1 MVAITSAGIGSGL
14 DVNGLMTQL
23 MAVERQPLLALDRQ
37 ESAYKARLSAYG
49 TFKSALS
56 SFQDAMGSL
65 SSPSKFQVFSATS
78 SDSSVF
84 TASSVSGV
92 VPGSY
97 SVEVKQLAQA
107 HKLASRAFANV
118 TDTVGTGA
126 LTIQFGTF
134 SGGVF
139 SANGDKP
146 AQTITID
153 SARSSLAGVRDAINA
168 ANAGVTAGIMNDGS
182 GNRLV
187 LTSKDTGAA
196 NSIKITVNDTSDASG
211 TDNAGLSQLAYD
223 PAGTPGNGKNVSETV
238 AAQNALLKVDG
249 IDNIGK
255 SSNIVGDVIQGVTL
269 NLLRPSAA
277 NTPATLTVARD
288 TSAIQSSIEGFV
300 KVYNDLSKTI
310 KDLTAYDPATRQ
322 GAALQGDATML
333 SVMSQI
339 RRTMAGT
346 LTGGAYASL
355 SQVGVSFQQDGSLA
369 LDANKLKNAM
379 NTNFDD
385 ISALFAAQGKATD
398 SLVNYVGVTGK
409 TRPGAYAVSITQ
421 AAAQGYLTGAGAA
434 SLANTAGIFASPF
447 VVDANNDTFS
457 IKMDGVQ
464 SGIITLSQGNY
475 ATVGA
480 LTAEIQSRINGD
492 SALKTAGISA
502 SVTFDG
508 ASNSLKI
515 TSNRYGSAS
524 TLEVTAVDTNTGT
537 TLGFSV
543 GTGMSGLDVI
553 GTINGIAAA
562 GSGRYL
568 TGAVGNAAEGLKL
581 EITGATLGSR
591 GTVNYSQ
598 GYAYQLEKL
607 ADNFLGSS
615 GLLSSRTE
623 GINSSIKSLDDRR
636 DVLNRR
642 LDEIEKRYRAQF
654 TALDSMLG
662 QLRSTSD
669 FLTRQLAALSPAR

>member
-1 MVAITSAGIGSGL
+1 MADITSAGIGSGL
-14 DVNGLMTQL
+14 DVNGLVTQL
-23 MAVERQPLLALDRQ
+23 MAPERQPLLALDRQ
-37 ESAYKARLSAYG
+37 ESLYKARLSAYG
-49 TFKSALS
+49 TFKGALS
-56 SFQDAMGSL
+56 SFQDAMGFL

-78 SDSSVF
+78 SDTSVF
-84 TASSVSGV
+84 TVSSAAGA
-92 VPGSY
+92 VPGGY

-107 HKLASRAFANV
+107 HKLASQAFANV
-118 TDTVGTGA
+118 TDAVGTGT

-139 SANGDKP
+139 TANGDKA

-153 SARSSLAGVRDAINA
+153 SARSSLGGVRDAINA
-168 ANAGVTAGIMNDGS
+168 ANAGVTASILNDGG

-196 NSIKITVNDTSDASG
+196 NSIKITVNDTSDASN
-211 TDNAGLSQLAYD
+211 TDNAGLSRLAYD
-223 PAGTPGNGKNVSETV
+223 PAATLGNGKNVVETV

-249 IDNIGK
+249 IDNISK
-255 SSNIVGDVIQGVTL
+255 SSNTVSDVIQGVTL
-269 NLLRPSAA
+269 NLLKQSAA
-277 NTPATLTVARD
+277 NTPATLNVARD
-288 TSAIQSSIEGFV
+288 TSVIQSSMEGFV
-300 KVYNDLSKTI
+300 KAYNDLRKTI

-322 GAALQGDATML
+322 GAVLQGDATML

-339 RRTMAGT
+339 RRTMSGT
-346 LTGGAYASL
+346 LTGGAYTSL
-355 SQVGVSFQQDGSLA
+355 SQIGVSFQQDGSLA
-369 LDANKLKNAM
+369 LDASKLKNAM

-398 SLVNYVGVTGK
+398 SLVSYVGATATTK
-409 TRPGAYAVSITQ
+409 PGAYAVSITQ
-421 AAAQGYLTGAGAA
+421 AAAQGYLSGAGTAA
-434 SLANTAGIFASPF
+434 LANTAGTFAAPF
-447 VVDANNDTFS
+447 VVDASNDTFS

-464 SGIITLSQGNY
+464 SGAITLAQGSY
-475 ATVGA
+475 TTAGA
-480 LTAEIQSRINGD
+480 LTAELQSRINGD
-492 SALKTAGISA
+492 SALKAAGISA
-502 SVTFDG
+502 AVTFDG

-515 TSNRYGSAS
+515 TSSRYGSAS
-524 TLEVTAVDTNTGT
+524 TVEVTAVDTNTGT

-543 GTGMSGLDVI
+543 GTGSAGLDVI
-553 GTINGIAAA
+553 GTINGVAAI

-568 TGAVGNAAEGLKL
+568 TGAAGNAAEGLKL
-581 EITGATLGSR
+581 EITGATLGGR

-623 GINSSIKSLDDRR
+623 GINSSIRSLDDRR

-654 TALDSMLG
+654 TALDTMLG
-662 QLRSTSD
+662 QLRSTGE
-669 FLTRQLAALSPAR
+669 FLTRQLASLSP